1 MAVRILGGK
10 DGLEISSKGVGKLFR
25 SGGVRAVRILQV
37 GNTVLS
43 ISFDNGVV
51 EKGGVP
57 ITFDSPFFFGSLDV
71 VGFIFSKEFM
81 VLLGKM
87 VLQ

>member
-1 MAVRILGGK
+1 M
-10 DGLEISSKGVGKLFR
+10 
-25 SGGVRAVRILQV
+25 
-37 GNTVLS
+37 VLS

-71 VGFIFSKEFM
+71 VGFIFCKEFM
-81 VLLGKM
+81 VLLGLKFGR
-87 VLQ
+87 LALLLKKLILDEC

>member
-1 MAVRILGGK
+1 M
-10 DGLEISSKGVGKLFR
+10 
-25 SGGVRAVRILQV
+25 
-37 GNTVLS
+37 GNMVLS

-71 VGFIFSKEFM
+71 VGFILFKDTL
-81 VLLGKM
+81 VLLS
-87 VLQ
+87 